1 MKKIRVLKKFY
12 DKRAEKERNVGDVF
26 EATNER
32 FYEIVGGLYSYDPN
46 QKWIEEIEDEDKRKG
61 ESKNVDRDGENEKHE
76 TQIDENEES
85 ENAENDDSLKN
96 KKKSTKK
103 GK

>member
-1 MKKIRVLKKFY
+1 MKKIKVLKKFY
-12 DKRAEKERNVGDVF
+12 DKREEVERNEGDVF

-46 QKWIEEIEDEDKRKG
+46 QKWIEEIEKEGKQKG
-61 ESKNVDRDGENEKHE
+61 ESKNVDEEDKNEQNQKAENG
-76 TQIDENEES
+76 
-85 ENAENDDSLKN
+85 ENDDSV
-96 KKKSTKK
+96 KKSKSEKK